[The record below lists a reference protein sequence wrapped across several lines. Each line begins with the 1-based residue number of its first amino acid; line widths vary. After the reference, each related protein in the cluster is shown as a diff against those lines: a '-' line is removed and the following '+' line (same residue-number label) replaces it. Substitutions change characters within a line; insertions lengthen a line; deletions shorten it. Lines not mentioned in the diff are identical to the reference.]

1 MGEVSARTNEAVAAY
16 RASQNLDTRPSAVLA
31 QVHDE
36 LRRSLASAISA
47 YEQGALDQMCRH
59 NARATHL
66 LGGLCSTFDA
76 SGDGVQELL
85 AFYRR
90 VQFAINRMLRDEREI
105 IVVRNCLN
113 HLNSM
118 SLAFR
123 HEAIR
128 PKY

>member
-1 MGEVSARTNEAVAAY
+1 MGDVNVRTGQAVAAY

-36 LRRSLASAISA
+36 LRLSLASAISA
-47 YEQGALDQMCRH
+47 YERGALDQMCRH
-59 NARATHL
+59 NARATQL
-66 LGGLCSTFDA
+66 LGALCSTFNT
-76 SGDGVQELL
+76 SGGGVLELL

-90 VQFAINRMLRDEREI
+90 IQFAINRMLCDESE
-105 IVVRNCLN
+105 IVVARNCLN

-123 HEAIR
+123 HDAFR
-128 PKY
+128 PPC